1 MSGWTKSSDWLPL
14 QNARA
19 QVEFYKTDL
28 EFSEKYLRYVQS
40 FHNRKWQGYQ
50 MMLRI
55 ALQDVK
61 DSKVRLAKA
70 YLKLAESMKLE

>member
-1 MSGWTKSSDWLPL
+1 MAGWTKSSDYLPL
-14 QNARA
+14 QNAQA
-19 QVEFYKTDL
+19 QVDFYKQDL
-28 EFSEKYLRYVQS
+28 EFSEKYLRFVRGFQNKR
-40 FHNRKWQGYQ
+40 FAFYQ

-70 YLKLAESMKLE
+70 YLKLAESQKLE